1 MKEYWKAWILP
12 ALIRCLHTMAQTA
25 IGVIGAAK
33 LISEVNW
40 PTVISAVLLAGI
52 VSLIKSAAVGMPE
65 LERPEVHDD

>member
-25 IGVIGAAK
+25 IGVIGAAS

-40 PTVISAVLLAGI
+40 PTVISAACLAGL
-52 VSLIKSAAVGMPE
+52 VSLLKSATFGMPE
-65 LERPEVHDD
+65 VPKDD